1 MSRMSRRMVLV
12 GGILLALLAWTPGSP
27 ASAAEKVVLKA
38 GHSAAATEPYH
49 IGFEFFKKRV
59 EELTNG
65 RVEVQLFPNRTLG
78 NERDM
83 IEGLLLGSVHVTV
96 PANAVMVGFVPETK
110 VFDLPF
116 LFRDRPHMYKVMDG
130 PVGQE
135 LGEKMRVKGFRLL
148 AYYEAGIRHI
158 MTNKK
163 AITKLEDLKGLKI
176 RTMENP
182 VHLEAFRAMGAS
194 PLPMAYGEVYTALQ
208 QGVIDG
214 AEAANTNYEA
224 QKFYEVAPNW
234 SMVAWTTL
242 IADMIMGEKFYQGL
256 PADIQKAIMQAAQES
271 AKVER
276 EAYAKSEDVALVALK
291 AKGVKITTPNP
302 EPFRKAAHAVYATFG
317 GPEDQAR
324 LKKILETR

>member
-1 MSRMSRRMVLV
+1 MSGRRLTACALIAVLS
-12 GGILLALLAWTPGSP
+12 GWLAAVP
-27 ASAAEKVVLKA
+27 ASAADIVIKA
-38 GHSAAATEPYH
+38 GHSAAATEPYQV
-49 IGFEFFKKRV
+49 GFEHFKKRV
-59 EELTNG
+59 EELTKG
-65 RVEVQLFPNRTLG
+65 KVEVQLFPNRTLG

-83 IEGLLLGSVHVTV
+83 IEGLLLGTVHVTV
-96 PANAVMVGFVPETK
+96 PSNAVMAGFVPETK

-116 LFRDRPHMYKVMDG
+116 LFRDRPHMYSVMDG
-130 PVGQE
+130 QVGQE
-135 LGEKMRVKGFRLL
+135 LGEKMRAKGFRLL
-148 AYYEAGIRHI
+148 SYYEAGVRHI

-163 AITKLEDLKGLKI
+163 SLTKLDDLKGMKI

-234 SMVAWTTL
+234 AMVAWTTL
-242 IADMIMGEKFYQGL
+242 VADMIIGEKFFQGL
-256 PADIQKAIMQAAQES
+256 PADVQKAVVQAAQES
-271 AKVER
+271 AKIER
-276 EAYAKSEDVALVALK
+276 DAYAKSEDVALATLK
-291 AKGVKITTPNP
+291 AKGVKITTPDP
-302 EPFRKAAHAVYATFG
+302 EPFRKASQAVYAKFG